1 MIKGYIFDLDGTLL
15 DSLDVWER
23 VDYLFLEKRNIEMTR
38 EYSEAL
44 LHMKFLES
52 AKYTIERYSLNET
65 AEEVMEEWMNLSKEL
80 YNTIVV
86 LKKGAFEYLYQ
97 LKKQGYQLA
106 ILTSCHQE
114 LFEPCLRKIGIFD
127 LFDVIVEANK
137 VHMNKTQPQIYE
149 YVSNKM
155 NLHPNECVFF
165 DDVCSSLETAKNV
178 GIHIVGVNDSL
189 SFHKDMEKLTHH
201 IIEDFTQINTISI
214 I

>member
-149 YVSNKM
+149 YV
-155 NLHPNECVFF
+155 
-165 DDVCSSLETAKNV
+165 
-178 GIHIVGVNDSL
+178 
-189 SFHKDMEKLTHH
+189 
-201 IIEDFTQINTISI
+201 
-214 I
+214 